1 MKTRKIILLILS
13 GITLYLSGWTF
24 YVCVELARTG
34 CANDSKMIF
43 ISTPTIFIVVGIIRA
58 LTTINTKVN
67 LLYKIH
73 DFICG
78 ILIFIPLF
86 INDVTDSMNIGVLL
100 CLLVIIFILTEVLY
114 LLFKKNLKQEKS
126 IKKGN
131 NEF

>member
-1 MKTRKIILLILS
+1 MKIRKIILLILS

-24 YVCVELARTG
+24 NICIELARTG

-43 ISTPTIFIVVGIIRA
+43 ILTPTIFIIVGIIRA
-58 LTTINTKVN
+58 MTTKNTRVN

-78 ILIFIPLF
+78 ILMFIPLF
-86 INDVTDSMNIGVLL
+86 INDATDSMTLGVLL
-100 CLLVIIFILTEVLY
+100 CLLVIIIIFAEIFY
-114 LLFKKNLKQEKS
+114 LLFKKHLSKEKS

-131 NEF
+131 NDF